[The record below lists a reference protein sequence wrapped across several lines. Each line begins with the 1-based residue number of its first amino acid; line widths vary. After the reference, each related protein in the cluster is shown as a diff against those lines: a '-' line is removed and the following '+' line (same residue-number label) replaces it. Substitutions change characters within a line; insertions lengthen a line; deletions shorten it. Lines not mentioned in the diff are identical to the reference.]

1 MKYKWTMWE
10 HYDTGNTKAAFE
22 DQMAVVCWFNDLIN
36 FGKCWNT
43 VPHQQLKNFFYDPHT
58 KVVPM

>member
-1 MKYKWTMWE
+1 MWE

-43 VPHQQLKNFFYDPHT
+43 VPHQQLKNFFYDNQT